1 MRIADRKTPRHP
13 TKYRKVTLAFFG
25 GKFEGAEDSGREML
39 RLTQEIWWE
48 NIQNGKINKKLVLYV
63 DKWREKNIRK
73 NTVK

>member
-1 MRIADRKTPRHP
+1 MLP
-13 TKYRKVTLAFFG
+13 FFG

-63 DKWREKNIRK
+63 DKWWEKKYEKIP
-73 NTVK
+73 